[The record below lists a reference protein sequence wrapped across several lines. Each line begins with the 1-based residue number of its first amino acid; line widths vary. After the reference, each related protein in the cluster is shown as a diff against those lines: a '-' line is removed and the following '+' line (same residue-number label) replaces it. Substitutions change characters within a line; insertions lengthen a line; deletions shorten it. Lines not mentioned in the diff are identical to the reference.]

1 MNKLI
6 LIGSLA
12 FGLNAATQ
20 PLESPLQYV
29 DVFASTTI
37 CNQTT
42 KACEQIVYIDQEEE
56 VVLGFDVNK
65 YLPEGFDP
73 YEVKTSAT
81 PEDIE
86 YIEEDEKIHLGFDVN
101 KYLPEGF
108 DPYEQKTSANLKDI
122 EYIEEEEIVH
132 LDFDVNKY
140 LPKDFNPYK
149 KKQ

>member
-6 LIGSLA
+6 LIGSLV

-20 PLESPLQYV
+20 PLESSVQYV
-29 DVFASTTI
+29 DVLTTMTL

-42 KACEQIVYIDQEEE
+42 KTCELIVYMDQEED

-73 YEVKTSAT
+73 YEVETSANLQ
-81 PEDIE
+81 DIE
-86 YIEEDEKIHLGFDVN
+86 YIEEIEDVHLGFDVN

-140 LPKDFNPYK
+140 LPKDFNPYE